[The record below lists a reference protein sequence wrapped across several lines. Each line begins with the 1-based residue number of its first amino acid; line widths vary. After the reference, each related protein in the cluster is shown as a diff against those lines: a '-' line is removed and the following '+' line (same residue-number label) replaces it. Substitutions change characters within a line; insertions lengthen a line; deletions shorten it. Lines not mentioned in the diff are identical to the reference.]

1 MKFLSY
7 VNLLILSLFVT
18 LISCEETPKEDAS
31 EDIVVEGTQA
41 ITLKK
46 LTDSPAFAEASLS
59 LTSAEPADSGAF
71 NMEFA
76 VEGYTLAEQTEP
88 KSATPLANSSMGQHI
103 HLIVDNS
110 PYEAHY
116 TNTSVSTKKL
126 AEPGRHV
133 VLAFLSRSYHESV
146 KNMDTP
152 KSYVLEQMHIG
163 EGESEEVDFSA
174 PHLFYSRP
182 KGTYKGADTEHLLLD
197 FFLVN
202 TVLSADGN
210 KVRATI
216 GGEEFIIDEW
226 APYVVEGLPK
236 GEITVQLELIDAEGN
251 AVPGPYNNVTR
262 TVMLEE

>member
-7 VNLLILSLFVT
+7 SNILILSLFVA
-18 LISCEETPKEDAS
+18 LLSCEEAPKEDAS
-31 EDIVVEGTQA
+31 DEVVVEGSQA

-59 LTSAEPADSGAF
+59 LTSAEAADSGAF

-76 VEGYTLAEQTEP
+76 VEGYTLADQTEP
-88 KSATPLANSSMGQHI
+88 KPATPLANSGMGQHI

-116 TNTSVSTKKL
+116 TSTSVSTKKL

-133 VLAFLSRSYHESV
+133 VMAFLSRSYHESV

-163 EGESEEVDFSA
+163 EGESEEVDLSA
-174 PHLFYSRP
+174 PHMFYSRP
-182 KGTYKGADTEHLLLD
+182 KGTYKGSDTENMLLD

-202 TVLSADGN
+202 TELAADGN

-216 GGEEFIIDEW
+216 DGTEFLIDEW
-226 APYVVEGLPK
+226 APYIIEGLPK
-236 GEITVQLELIDAEGN
+236 GEITVQLELIDADGN
-251 AVPGPYNNVTR
+251 PVPGPYNNVTR
-262 TVMLEE
+262 KVTLEE

>member
-1 MKFLSY
+1 MKLLSY
-7 VNLLILSLFVT
+7 ANVLILSLFVT
-18 LISCEETPKEDAS
+18 LLSCEEAPKEEAT
-31 EDIVVEGTQA
+31 EEVVVEGTQA

-46 LTDSPAFAEASLS
+46 LTDSPKFAEASLS
-59 LTSAEPADSGAF
+59 LTSGEVADSGAF

-76 VEGYTLAEQTEP
+76 VEGYALAEQTEP
-88 KSATPLANSSMGQHI
+88 KSATPLANSGMGQHI

-116 TNTSVSTKKL
+116 TNTSVSTTKL

-133 VLAFLSRSYHESV
+133 ILAFLSRSYHESV
-146 KNMDTP
+146 KNMDSP
-152 KSYVLEQMHIG
+152 QSFVLEQRHIG
-163 EGESEEVDFSA
+163 EGESEEVDLSA
-174 PHLFYSRP
+174 PHMFYSRP

-202 TVLSADGN
+202 TELAADGN

-216 GGEEFIIDEW
+216 NGTEFFIEEW
-226 APYVVEGLPK
+226 APHVIEGLPK
-236 GEITVQLELIDAEGN
+236 GKVTVQLELIDADGN

-262 TVMLEE
+262 TVTLEE